1 MKLLKICLMLLVA
14 TINANANT
22 CLDSAL
28 IYGYSNKTESQYTKS
43 EGEIA
48 ESIGE
53 LTSTIKTEINKIE
66 SNNLNQFNN
75 LNSLKEAESLTKL
88 KNNFYRKQQNEL
100 QGISNSIK
108 AE

>member
-14 TINANANT
+14 TINANALCPDFALLNT
-22 CLDSAL
+22 YEL
-28 IYGYSNKTESQYTKS
+28 KTNAKYTKS

-48 ESIGE
+48 KAIGE
-53 LTSTIKTEINKIE
+53 LTSTINTEINKIE
-66 SNNLNQFNN
+66 SSNLNQFNN

-100 QGISNSIK
+100 QGVSNSIK
-108 AE
+108 GE